1 MSYFKNFGNFL
12 KFPNWHVLSFRM
24 EIQAQKKKK
33 LIGSG
38 FYKIFHIHIRART
51 VQVVLLFWLFRKISS
66 AAGASASL
74 FLSSSALLTN
84 VVIKYPEFRDLLND
98 KEMTHILEIFDVI
111 NYDFQKNQDEMDEM
125 ENEEL
130 RQRNR
135 MNIDDG
141 NDNFEDEINL
151 NDTI

>member
-1 MSYFKNFGNFL
+1 MCCLFEWKFKP
-12 KFPNWHVLSFRM
+12 K
-24 EIQAQKKKK
+24 KKKK
-33 LIGSG
+33 LIGRG